1 MRDKLIINLNKVDL
15 SPVLAAVA
23 ELKALISSTGA
34 LEMAVLD
41 DLEAKVTAVQGV
53 EASAATLLQTIHDEL
68 VAAIAAND
76 PTRIQAVVDK
86 LGTSS
91 DALAAAVAANPAIP

>member
-1 MRDKLIINLNKVDL
+1 MPDIIINIAPVDL
-15 SPVLAAVA
+15 SPVLTRLDEIKV
-23 ELKALISSTGA
+23 LISSQGA
-34 LEMAVLD
+34 KEMAVLD

-68 VAAIAAND
+68 VAALAAGD
-76 PTRIQAVVDK
+76 TTRIQAVIDT